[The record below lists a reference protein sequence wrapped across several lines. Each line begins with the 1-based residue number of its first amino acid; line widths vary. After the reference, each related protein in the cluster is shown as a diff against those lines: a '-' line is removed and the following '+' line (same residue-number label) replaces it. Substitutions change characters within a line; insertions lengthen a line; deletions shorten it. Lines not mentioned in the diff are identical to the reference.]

1 MAKTTK
7 GDDDEVS
14 VATSA
19 TNAPTTEWHPTSSGA
34 AGTATRTRAADH
46 VFVQLAGAILR
57 GQLAANQPLP
67 PERDL
72 ATRFDISRVLVR
84 EAIHRLKDLGLVR
97 VKQGGQTIV
106 LDPDEA
112 TDPRVTALALEL
124 APPDGAAARDLLER
138 QLAHAVTLLELAEH
152 RMVLGEVQAL
162 ERLVVDY
169 AQRGA
174 AQAAA
179 FAIEYWTLVARGTK
193 NKILRRETR
202 WWMEVARN
210 ANLERAL
217 VPFEHAETLALY
229 EQTTARL
236 RRREGASAYFLDAVR
251 PALHAAAD
259 R

>member
-1 MAKTTK
+1 MTPKTREDGEELT
-7 GDDDEVS
+7 G
-14 VATSA
+14 A
-19 TNAPTTEWHPTSSGA
+19 TNAPTTEWLPTSSGA

-106 LDPDEA
+106 LDPDDA

-138 QLAHAVTLLELAEH
+138 HLALAVTLLELSEH

-162 ERLVVDY
+162 EKLVADY
-169 AQRGA
+169 KERGA
-174 AQAAA
+174 SHAAT
-179 FAIEYWTLVARGTK
+179 FAVDYWTLIARGTK
-193 NKILRRETR
+193 NKILLRETR
-202 WWMEVARN
+202 WWMDVAR
-210 ANLERAL
+210 AAKLERAL
-217 VPFEHAETLALY
+217 VPLGHEETVALY

-236 RRREGASAYFLDAVR
+236 RRREGAAAHFLEAVR
-251 PALHAAAD
+251 PALHAA